1 MEKVKELEKG
11 DVETKE
17 TKAPIKE
24 AGSSFSKEQLLASE
38 RFRNERDIVDALL
51 LPDKTY
57 TVEQVEKM
65 IKKYKKGTVR

>member
-1 MEKVKELEKG
+1 MEKVKVLEKE

-38 RFRNERDIVDALL
+38 RFRDERDIVEALL
-51 LPDKTY
+51 MPDKTY
-57 TVEQVEKM
+57 TVEQVKKM
-65 IKKYKKGTVR
+65 IGEYKKGKVR

>member
-38 RFRNERDIVDALL
+38 RFKIGRAHV
-51 LPDKTY
+51 
-57 TVEQVEKM
+57 
-65 IKKYKKGTVR
+65 